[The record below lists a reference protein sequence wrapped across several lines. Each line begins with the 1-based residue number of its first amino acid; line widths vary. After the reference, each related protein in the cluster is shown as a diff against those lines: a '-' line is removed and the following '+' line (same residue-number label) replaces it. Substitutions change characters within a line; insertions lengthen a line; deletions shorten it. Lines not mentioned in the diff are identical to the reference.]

1 MSKWFRINSY
11 RASLQVLI
19 LKGFRFQS
27 SRLFFLIGVRSKQ
40 MIGPSWN
47 IKRLPVMPRENRSK
61 DRCVG
66 GYITHFLIAVAAAI
80 LLGGGAHY
88 WCLSGRALFA
98 IVLITIFPILR
109 RDRTTF
115 AGIQIDPIE
124 EIGGEEFRFI
134 WLWVQERELPLTW
147 NHPY

>member
-1 MSKWFRINSY
+1 MRRRNFISTLVGTAAGTTLAGLVSPMPEDLYDRFLRTL
-11 RASLQVLI
+11 RAKV
-19 LKGFRFQS
+19 
-27 SRLFFLIGVRSKQ
+27 
-40 MIGPSWN
+40 
-47 IKRLPVMPRENRSK
+47 
-61 DRCVG
+61 
-66 GYITHFLIAVAAAI
+66 IA
-80 LLGGGAHY
+80 
-88 WCLSGRALFA
+88 
-98 IVLITIFPILR
+98 ILR

>member
-1 MSKWFRINSY
+1 MR
-11 RASLQVLI
+11 RRV
-19 LKGFRFQS
+19 
-27 SRLFFLIGVRSKQ
+27 
-40 MIGPSWN
+40 
-47 IKRLPVMPRENRSK
+47 
-61 DRCVG
+61 
-66 GYITHFLIAVAAAI
+66 ITHVLIAVAAAI

-98 IVLITIFPILR
+98 IVLITIFLILR